1 MERLK
6 NNCVSG
12 PFFYSI
18 SRHCPKIESLAPPR
32 GVARRSADSARRFSR
47 FSSVQHAVDT
57 ASTSP
62 STVPNAG

>member
-12 PFFYSI
+12 PFFFIPSPVTARK
-18 SRHCPKIESLAPPR
+18 SNPWRPPWR
-32 GVARRSADSARRFSR
+32 GAALRRPRKAVQ
-47 FSSVQHAVDT
+47 SVQHAVDT

-62 STVPNAG
+62 STVPNVG